1 MPATTTPIHM
11 TNSSPYS
18 TPDRNFGQDVAFLRA
33 HRPTIVLARGDSQI
47 AVVPAFQ
54 GRVMTST
61 PAGDSGASLGF
72 IKHDLIASPTI
83 QPHIN
88 PYGGEDRFWIGPEGG
103 QFAIFFAPGSP
114 DFSFQHWQ
122 TPRAIDTDAFTVTD
136 QSPTSVTLTHETNLL
151 NWTGTKFQVK
161 IGRKVSLLDAH
172 AVSKDLG
179 VEFGS
184 ARCVAYE
191 SENTLTNI
199 GRDAWTKATG
209 LLSIW
214 ILGMFKHSPQTTVV
228 VPFKAGD
235 GPAVIDDYFGK
246 VPAGR
251 LKTIGNC
258 AFFKGD
264 GQFRSK
270 IGIPPARALPMCG
283 SFAPSDLDPAAN
295 LLTIVTYTL
304 PAGARDYVNSKWT
317 MQKDPYAGDVVNSY
331 NDGAAEPGGK
341 PFGPF
346 YELESSSPAAA
357 LAPQESITH
366 LHRTIHLMGTRAD
379 LDRVARKALGVG
391 LETIERAL

>member
-1 MPATTTPIHM
+1 MPAPTP
-11 TNSSPYS
+11 SSIV
-18 TPDRNFGQDVAFLRA
+18 DRNFGEDVAFLRT
-33 HRPTIVLARGDSQI
+33 HKETIVLTRGDSKI

-72 IKHDLIASPTI
+72 IKHDLIASPKV

-103 QFAIFFAPGSP
+103 QFAIFFPPGSP
-114 DFSFQHWQ
+114 DFSFEHWQ
-122 TPRAIDTDAFTVTD
+122 TPQAIDTDAFTVSSR
-136 QSPTSVTLTHETNLL
+136 SPTSVTLSHETSLI
-151 NWTGTKFQVK
+151 NWTGTRFQVG
-161 IGRKVSLLDAH
+161 IGRKVSLLDAD

-199 GRDAWTKATG
+199 GREAWTKQTG

-214 ILGMFKHSPQTTVV
+214 ILGMFKHSPRTTVV
-228 VPFKAGD
+228 VPFKGGD

-246 VPAGR
+246 VPPDR
-251 LKTIGNC
+251 LRTIGTC

-283 SFAPSDLDPAAN
+283 SFAPSDAHPAAN

-304 PAGARDYVNSKWT
+304 PVGASDYVNSKWA
-317 MQKDPYAGDVVNSY
+317 MQMDPYAGDVVNSY
-331 NDGAAEPGGK
+331 NDGAAEPGGQ

-357 LAPQESITH
+357 LAPQASITH

-379 LDRVARKALGVG
+379 LNRVAQKVLGVG
-391 LETIERAL
+391 LDVIERAL